1 MSEQEKIIAVVDPDS
16 SRAEQTASLIRF
28 LDFDI
33 QIAADES
40 ELEALV
46 AQLPQVVAVLVAA
59 DTDFRTL
66 IACLSVAATSRLN
79 CPCYLMDRQG
89 LAANLP
95 PGLANQIESVISDP
109 VLYKELLAVLQQVE
123 FLSHS
128 HSHSSD
134 STKGGLPSKPWR
146 NLVGCSRN
154 IESVRHLV
162 GQVASTEASVLILG
176 ESGTGKEVIARGI
189 HEQSNRRN
197 QLFVPINCGA
207 IPAELLESEL
217 FGHEKGAFTGA
228 VSSRQGRFE
237 IAEGGTLFLDEIGD
251 MPLDMQ
257 VKLLRVL
264 QERTFERVG
273 SNKTMTSNVRIIAAT
288 HQNLEQLAAE
298 GKFRMDLYFRLNVF
312 PIEVSPLRERPED
325 IPLLVKTMMNQLA
338 LDRRGSPILSDS
350 VLSTLSSYSWMGNVR
365 ELFNLIERLA
375 ILYPQQMVKRSDLPE
390 KFLCGQDST
399 AVIIDDAIEQPR
411 SASVAVD
418 ASILPA
424 DGTDLKHHLAEIEK
438 NLITQALEQSDW
450 IVARACKLLNLRRT
464 TLVEKMRKIQINR
477 PGEATIF

>member
-1 MSEQEKIIAVVDPDS
+1 MSEQEKMVVVVVDPDS
-16 SRAEQTASLIRF
+16 SRAEQTASLIKF
-28 LDFDI
+28 LGFDI

-40 ELEALV
+40 ELESLAV
-46 AQLPQVVAVLVAA
+46 QMPEVGAVLVAA
-59 DTDFRTL
+59 DADYQTL
-66 IACLSVAATSRLN
+66 IACLSVAANSSLN
-79 CPCYLMDRQG
+79 CPYYLMDRQG
-89 LAANLP
+89 LAASLP
-95 PGLANQIESVISDP
+95 PALAAQIESVISDP

-123 FLSHS
+123 F
-128 HSHSSD
+128 HSSD
-134 STKGGLPSKPWR
+134 NTKSGPSSKPWR
-146 NLVGCSRN
+146 KLVGCSPN
-154 IESVRHLV
+154 IQSVRRLV

-189 HEQSNRRN
+189 HEQSKRRN

-228 VSSRQGRFE
+228 ISARQGRFE

-273 SNKTMTSNVRIIAAT
+273 SNKTITSNVRIIAAT

-325 IPLLVKTMMNQLA
+325 IPLLVKTVMNQLA
-338 LDRRGSPILSDS
+338 LDRRGHPLLSDS
-350 VLSTLSSYSWMGNVR
+350 VLSTLSNYSWVGNVR
-365 ELFNLIERLA
+365 ELFNFIERLA
-375 ILYPQQMVKRSDLPE
+375 ILHPQEMVKRSDLPE
-390 KFLCGQDST
+390 KFLS
-399 AVIIDDAIEQPR
+399 APNINMRIIDDALEQPC
-411 SASVAVD
+411 SVSVGVD
-418 ASILPA
+418 ASILPE
-424 DGTDLKHHLAEIEK
+424 GGIDLKSHLAEIEK

-450 IVARACKLLNLRRT
+450 VVARACKLVNLRRT
-464 TLVEKMRKIQINR
+464 TLVEKMRKIEISR
-477 PGEATIF
+477 PEETTIF

>member
-1 MSEQEKIIAVVDPDS
+1 MPEQEQTFVVVDPDS
-16 SRAEQTASLIRF
+16 SRAEQTASLVKF
-28 LDFDI
+28 LGFNS

-40 ELEALV
+40 ELEALAV
-46 AQLPQVVAVLVAA
+46 QLPEVAAILVAA
-59 DTDFRTL
+59 DTDYQTL
-66 IACLSVAATSRLN
+66 IGCLSVARNSSLN
-79 CPCYLMDRQG
+79 CPHYLMDRQG

-95 PGLANQIESVISDP
+95 PGLTAQIESVISDP

-123 FLSHS
+123 FF
-128 HSHSSD
+128 SHSSND
-134 STKGGLPSKPWR
+134 TKSGPSRKPWR
-146 NLVGCSRN
+146 TLVGCSRN
-154 IESVRHLV
+154 IESVRRLV
-162 GQVASTEASVLILG
+162 GQVAGTEASVLILG

-189 HEQSNRRN
+189 HEQSNRRSR
-197 QLFVPINCGA
+197 LFVPINCGA

-251 MPLDMQ
+251 MPMDMQ

-273 SNKTMTSNVRIIAAT
+273 SNKTMRSNVRIIAAT

-312 PIEVSPLRERPED
+312 PIEVAPLRERPED
-325 IPLLVKTMMNQLA
+325 IPLLVKTVMNKLA
-338 LDRRGSPILSDS
+338 LDRRGSVLLSDS
-350 VLSTLSSYSWMGNVR
+350 VLSTLSTYSWVGNVR

-390 KFLCGQDST
+390 KFLRGQDGDP
-399 AVIIDDAIEQPR
+399 VIIDDAIEQPR
-411 SASVAVD
+411 SVSAGAD
-418 ASILPA
+418 ISILPA
-424 DGTDLKHHLAEIEK
+424 DGIDLKHHLAEIEK
-438 NLITQALEQSDW
+438 NLITQSLERSDW
-450 IVARACKLLNLRRT
+450 IVAQACKLLNVRRT
-464 TLVEKMRKIQINR
+464 TLVEKMRKIEINR
-477 PGEATIF
+477 PEEATTF

>member
-1 MSEQEKIIAVVDPDS
+1 MSEQERTVVVVDPDS
-16 SRAEQTASLIRF
+16 SRAEQTASLIKF
-28 LDFDI
+28 LDFNI

-40 ELEALV
+40 ELEALAV
-46 AQLPQVVAVLVAA
+46 QLPEVAAVMVAA
-59 DTDFRTL
+59 DTDYQTL
-66 IACLSVAATSRLN
+66 IACLSVARTSSLN
-79 CPCYLMDRQG
+79 CPYYLMDRQG

-95 PGLANQIESVISDP
+95 PGLTAQIESVISDP

-128 HSHSSD
+128 SD
-134 STKGGLPSKPWR
+134 NTKSGPSRKPWR

-154 IESVRHLV
+154 IESVRRLV

-189 HEQSNRRN
+189 HEQSKRRN

-228 VSSRQGRFE
+228 ISSRQGRFE

-264 QERTFERVG
+264 QEHTFERVG

-325 IPLLVKTMMNQLA
+325 IPLLIKTVMNKLA
-338 LDRRGSPILSDS
+338 LDRRGSPVLSDG
-350 VLSTLSSYSWMGNVR
+350 VLSTLSSYSWVGNVR
-365 ELFNLIERLA
+365 ELFNFIERLA
-375 ILYPQQMVKRSDLPE
+375 ILHPEQMVKRSDLPE
-390 KFLCGQDST
+390 KFLGGQDGDV
-399 AVIIDDAIEQPR
+399 AIIDDAIDQLC
-411 SASVAVD
+411 SASVEVD

-424 DGTDLKHHLAEIEK
+424 DGIDLKHHLAEIEK

-450 IVARACKLLNLRRT
+450 IVARACKLVNLRRT
-464 TLVEKMRKIQINR
+464 TLVEKMRKIEISR
-477 PGEATIF
+477 PEEATIF